1 MNTRLSIIG
10 TAVALALA
18 VAPAALSAGIHP
30 DDRALSRATSPDLV
44 RSQHPDDRA
53 VSRATS
59 PDLVR
64 SQHPDDRAVSRAT
77 SPDLVSSPHPDDRAL
92 PRASNPIGPS
102 ETLVRVADRGF
113 DWADF
118 GVGAIGGFG
127 IALALMGATLI
138 VLRLPRR
145 EARPA

>member
-1 MNTRLSIIG
+1 MKTRLSIIG
-10 TAVALALA
+10 TAVAFALA

-44 RSQHPDDRA
+44 RSLHPDDRA
-53 VSRATS
+53 VSRS
-59 PDLVR
+59 
-64 SQHPDDRAVSRAT
+64 T
-77 SPDLVSSPHPDDRAL
+77 SPDLVSSLHPDDRAL
-92 PRASNPIGPS
+92 PRASNPIEPS
-102 ETLVRVADRGF
+102 EPPTLVRVADRGF
-113 DWADF
+113 KWTDF

-138 VLRLPRR
+138 VLRLAHR

>member
-1 MNTRLSIIG
+1 MKTRLSIIG
-10 TAVALALA
+10 TAVAFALA

-44 RSQHPDDRA
+44 RSLHPDDRA
-53 VSRATS
+53 VSRS
-59 PDLVR
+59 
-64 SQHPDDRAVSRAT
+64 T

-92 PRASNPIGPS
+92 PRASNPIEPS
-102 ETLVRVADRGF
+102 EPPTLVRVSDRDF
-113 DWADF
+113 NWTDF

-138 VLRLPRR
+138 VLRLGHREPRQ
-145 EARPA
+145 A

>member
-1 MNTRLSIIG
+1 MKARISLIG
-10 TAVALALA
+10 TTVALAL
-18 VAPAALSAGIHP
+18 VVSPAAQSVGIHP

-64 SQHPDDRAVSRAT
+64 S
-77 SPDLVSSPHPDDRAL
+77 PHPDDRPF
-92 PRASNPIGPS
+92 PRTANPIEPRQPPA
-102 ETLVRVADRGF
+102 LVRVSDRGF

-127 IALALMGATLI
+127 IALSLMGIALI
-138 VLRLPRR
+138 GLRRSGQR

>member
-1 MNTRLSIIG
+1 MKTRLWIIG
-10 TAVALALA
+10 TAVAFALA
-18 VAPAALSAGIHP
+18 VAPAALSGGIHP

-44 RSQHPDDRA
+44 RSRHPDDRA

-59 PDLVR
+59 PDLVN
-64 SQHPDDRAVSRAT
+64 
-77 SPDLVSSPHPDDRAL
+77 LPHPDDRAL
-92 PRASNPIGPS
+92 PRASNPIEPN
-102 ETLVRVADRGF
+102 EPPTLVRVSDRGF
-113 DWADF
+113 DWTDF

-138 VLRLPRR
+138 VLRRAHR